1 MDVEYEPD
9 NDATIKTTVVKYTD
23 RSKDELTMMQIQTH
37 GKIIGRYTT
46 PDEGERAST
55 ASPQLCYFRTK
66 HKNKNPQEYAVQKSR
81 YFLQNLR

>member
-46 PDEGERAST
+46 PDHIF
-55 ASPQLCYFRTK
+55 QLGTVEYFG
-66 HKNKNPQEYAVQKSR
+66 
-81 YFLQNLR
+81 